1 MMEVL
6 VRGNKI
12 DITDAMKDYVKE
24 KLSKLDKYTLDGNV
38 KANVLVKV
46 RNYTQKVEVTIPL
59 KTLILR
65 AEEESEDFY
74 SAVDLVINKL
84 ERQIRKNKTKL
95 KKKEKSGIKEFNI
108 DDIIDLS
115 EENEVVKRK
124 KIEIEEMKFEIQ
136 NEKKQIKV
144 ERSRIK
150 SEVMKIKNDER
161 LNEEL
166 AEKVQHLRGLIVEEA
181 NKEEEIKES
190 INTEEDIGG

>member
-1 MMEVL
+1 MMEIL
-6 VRGNKI
+6 IRGNKV

-24 KLSKLDKYTLDGNV
+24 KLSKLDKYTLDDNT

-124 KIEIEEMKFEIQ
+124 KIEIKPM
-136 NEKKQIKV
+136 N
-144 ERSRIK
+144 
-150 SEVMKIKNDER
+150 
-161 LNEEL
+161 L
-166 AEKVQHLRGLIVEEA
+166 EEA
-181 NKEEEIKES
+181 ILQMEILGHNFYMYKDSELEKIALVYKRRDGGYGVIEEE
-190 INTEEDIGG
+190 

>member
-1 MMEVL
+1 MMEIL
-6 VRGNKI
+6 IRGNKV

-24 KLSKLDKYTLDGNV
+24 KLSKLDKYTLDDNT

-95 KKKEKSGIKEFNI
+95 KKKEKTGIKEFNI

-115 EENEVVKRK
+115 EDKEVVKRK
-124 KIEIEEMKFEIQ
+124 KIDIKPMSLDEAILQMELLGHNFYMYKDSEINSVALVYK
-136 NEKKQIKV
+136 
-144 ERSRIK
+144 RH
-150 SEVMKIKNDER
+150 D
-161 LNEEL
+161 
-166 AEKVQHLRGLIVEEA
+166 
-181 NKEEEIKES
+181 
-190 INTEEDIGG
+190 GGYGVIEQE